1 MGFLSSSHIPVTM
14 YTVGSQPVVTIQLG
28 CQGLMI
34 WVSISS
40 EPKWPLPASWPDE
53 EGDRRDLVFQEKEDL
68 REGLQQLN
76 YWEKHSSLVPSQAIV

>member
-40 EPKWPLPASWPDE
+40 EPKWPLPTSWPDE